1 MQWLNK
7 LKGKLKNFRQAW
19 NSADDNRTFSM
30 SQIMELFSSSY
41 SADTGS
47 DLGEIVFF
55 TCLKI
60 LSESIGKI
68 PCYLLDKDKKRITEH
83 ATTWLLSVK
92 PNEFMTP
99 AQFFTYLEF
108 NRNYR
113 GNAYVYINRPNGKI
127 EGLYP
132 LDSRCVQIW
141 INNSPRFTERS
152 YYYQYTDERNGKIYF
167 FKPEEILHFKS
178 WLTDDSGLAGKS
190 VRETLAT
197 SFAGAKA
204 STKFLNEL
212 YSKGLVAS
220 AFVKYTGDLKR
231 ESQDRILDEIIR
243 QSNEKGRRLFTLP
256 IGFDVQKL
264 DLKLTDSQFF
274 ELKKYSAL
282 QIAAAFGI
290 QPAQL
295 NDLTK
300 SSYASEAAQQVSFLS
315 STLLYIITNYEQ
327 ELNCKLLDRQEI
339 LNGLHFKFN
348 VSVLLRTDPTAQAD
362 IIQKLVQNSVYSINE
377 ARYLLDREPCENG
390 DTRIVNGSFVS
401 LENIGMAYESKGG
414 DENVESKE

>member
-1 MQWLNK
+1 MQLLDK
-7 LKGKLKNFRQAW
+7 LKGKLKNLRQAW
-19 NSADDNRTFSM
+19 NRADNNTFSM
-30 SQIMELFSSSY
+30 SQIMELFGSSY
-41 SADTGS
+41 SADTDS
-47 DLGEIVFF
+47 DLGEIIFF

-60 LSESIGKI
+60 LAESIGKI
-68 PCYLLDKDKKRITEH
+68 PCYLLDKEKKRINDH
-83 ATTWLLSVK
+83 PATWFLSVK

-99 AQFFTYLEF
+99 ARFFTYIEF

-113 GNAYVYINRPNGKI
+113 GNAYAYINRINGKI

-132 LDSRCVQIW
+132 LDPRCVQIW
-141 INNSPRFTERS
+141 VNNSPRFTERT
-152 YYYQYTDERNGKIYF
+152 YYYQYTDERNGKIHYF
-167 FKPEEILHFKS
+167 APEEILHFKS
-178 WLTDDSGLAGKS
+178 WITDDSGLSGKS
-190 VRETLAT
+190 VREILAA
-197 SFAGAKA
+197 SFAGQKA

-300 SSYASEAAQQVSFLS
+300 SSYASEAAQQVSFLAN
-315 STLLYIITNYEQ
+315 TLLYIITNYEQ
-327 ELNCKLLDRQEI
+327 ELNYKLLDRKEI
-339 LNGLHFKFN
+339 LNGLHWKFN
-348 VSVLLRTDPTAQAD
+348 VSVLLRTNPEVQAD

-377 ARYLLDREPCENG
+377 ARAFLDKPPCEHG
-390 DTRIVNGSFVS
+390 DTRIVNGSFVA
-401 LENIGMAYESKGG
+401 LENIGAAYESKSG
-414 DENVESKE
+414 NNNANNKE

>member
-1 MQWLNK
+1 MQWLEK
-7 LKGKLKNFRQAW
+7 LKSKIKSVRKAW
-19 NSADDNRTFSM
+19 NSSSDDTITM
-30 SQIMELFSSSY
+30 SRIIELFSSSQ
-41 SADTGS
+41 SAEMGS
-47 DLGEIVFF
+47 DLGEITFF
-55 TCLKI
+55 VCLKV

-68 PCYLLDKDKKRITEH
+68 PCYLMDNDKRRITNH
-83 ATTWLLSVK
+83 DTTWFLNVQ
-92 PNEFMTP
+92 PNMFMTP
-99 AQFFTYLEF
+99 SQFFTLLEF
-108 NRNYR
+108 NRNYF
-113 GNAYVYINRPNGKI
+113 GNAYAYIAKTPYGSL

-132 LDSRCVQIW
+132 LDSRRVSIW
-141 INNSPRFTERS
+141 VNNSARFTDWS
-152 YYYQYTDERNGKIYF
+152 YYYQYTDDKTGKTYYLN
-167 FKPEEILHFKS
+167 PAEVLHFKS
-178 WLTDDSGLAGKS
+178 WILDDSNLLGRS
-190 VRETLAT
+190 VREILAT
-197 SFAGAKA
+197 SFTGAKA

-282 QIAAAFGI
+282 QVAAAFGVN
-290 QPAQL
+290 PTQL

-300 SSYASEAAQQVSFLS
+300 SSYASEAAQQVAFLS

-327 ELNCKLLDRQEI
+327 ELNRKLLVRKEI
-339 LNGLHFKFN
+339 LDGLHYKFN
-348 VSVLLRTDPTAQAD
+348 VSVLLRTNPEVQAD

-377 ARYLLDREPCENG
+377 ARALLDKSPCENG

-401 LENIGMAYESKGG
+401 LENIGMAYEGG
-414 DENVESKE
+414 DKNADNKK